1 MERQIQLH
9 VEKIE
14 QLIIN
19 NKNLQEEKEEIEE

>member
-1 MERQIQLH
+1 MERKIQLH